1 LHPNVGQARVSD
13 RPEAWGHI
21 QYPGRDLTPT
31 PPTLRHGMRRNGDPE
46 TKREVGKLVADAY
59 TELGSAL

>member
-1 LHPNVGQARVSD
+1 
-13 RPEAWGHI
+13 
-21 QYPGRDLTPT
+21 
-31 PPTLRHGMRRNGDPE
+31 MRRNGDPE